1 MIKKLQVL
9 AGSALL
15 ATSASTMALDIGGL
29 EVPSGNTL
37 VVASVFQ
44 NVITAPG
51 QALSGFGEVASI
63 NGMSIGELCAGC
75 ELTYNFGGY
84 EATALTANTISFS
97 GGWVNFYL
105 GFGADAD
112 FNPFGSPDSATDLAA
127 ATNGALFLS
136 LAGHQIDA
144 AGNTFAGTGNNI
156 GSPNAAGNGAGLASV
171 DMTGAL
177 NGNTAGAGAIANT
190 FFDTNTIDAI
200 FGGNADMQL
209 GLSYSNVFIPHP
221 GECPSGPA
229 CLAGSADMR
238 NVVGVIPEPETY
250 ALMLGGLLAVGF
262 VASRRRDH

>member
-9 AGSALL
+9 AGGALL

-29 EVPSGNTL
+29 EVPTGNAL

-44 NVITAPG
+44 NVITNTG
-51 QALSGFGEVASI
+51 QTLSGFGEVASI
-63 NGMSIGELCAGC
+63 NGASISDLCAGC
-75 ELTYNFGGY
+75 ELTYSFGGY
-84 EATALTANTISFS
+84 DTTALASDSISFT

-105 GFGADAD
+105 GFGGDAD
-112 FNPFGSPDSATDLAA
+112 FNPFASPDSATDIAA
-127 ATNGALFLS
+127 ATNGSLFLT

-144 AGNTFAGTGNNI
+144 AGNTFGGTGNNI

-171 DMTGAL
+171 DLTGSM

-190 FFDTNTIDAI
+190 FFDTNTIAAI

-209 GLSYSNVFIPHP
+209 GLSYSNVFVPHP

-238 NVVGVIPEPETY
+238 NVVGAIPEPETY

-262 VASRRRDH
+262 VATRRRNN

>member
-29 EVPSGNTL
+29 EVPSDNAL

-51 QALSGFGEVASI
+51 QTLSGYGEVASI
-63 NGMSIGELCAGC
+63 NGIAIGDLCAGC

-84 EATALTANTISFS
+84 LATALTPNTITFS

-112 FNPFGSPDSATDLAA
+112 FNPFTSPDSATDLAA
-127 ATNGALFLS
+127 ATNGTLFLT

-144 AGNTFAGTGNNI
+144 AGNTFGGTGNNI

-171 DMTGAL
+171 DLTGSL
-177 NGNTAGAGAIANT
+177 NGNTAGPGALANT

-221 GECPSGPA
+221 GECPGGPA

-238 NVVGVIPEPETY
+238 VVGVIPEPETY

-262 VASRRRDH
+262 VAGRRRNQ